1 MVSCFP
7 ATKQIR
13 INKLGP
19 YVLCVIASVF
29 ILPVVVYLF
38 WTMQQPEWKQ
48 KLSCFDANKNNWN
61 RSLFNYSC
69 ELIMIHPYCVS
80 AVDPCH
86 IINYHVIIVLVLVYT
101 FDHSNIRLH
110 IYLYCRCVCVIYQQR
125 RYIFDLR
132 QLRCF
137 LVPIFSTSWKHSA
150 KIRLNEMP
158 SKTCISWNKFSVQID
173 IVKYTILCKCSLN
186 GCYNDGKI
194 YPIENT
200 HFLSNESSEML

>member
-19 YVLCVIASVF
+19 SVLCVIASVF

-48 KLSCFDANKNNWN
+48 KLSCLDANKNNWN

-80 AVDPCH
+80 AVNPCH

-110 IYLYCRCVCVIYQQR
+110 IYLYCRCVCDISTT
-125 RYIFDLR
+125 
-132 QLRCF
+132 
-137 LVPIFSTSWKHSA
+137 PIHFWSQTIKMFPCSYFSTSWKYLA
-150 KIRLNEMP
+150 KMRLNEMP

-186 GCYNDGKI
+186 DCYNRGKT
-194 YPIENT
+194 YPIEHT
-200 HFLSNESSEML
+200 HFISNETVEML